1 MEHIEPK
8 NSPGSK
14 QQIESIHTIRIV
26 NSSEVIPLFKRSNNS
41 QPFTDSGPS
50 NSLGDFG
57 DLGHL
62 DARILVG
69 QTSIHYNP
77 LISFLLE
84 TLGFK

>member
-62 DARILVG
+62 DEKFFVFCPNLTKLQNLINFL
-69 QTSIHYNP
+69 TS
-77 LISFLLE
+77 
-84 TLGFK
+84 K